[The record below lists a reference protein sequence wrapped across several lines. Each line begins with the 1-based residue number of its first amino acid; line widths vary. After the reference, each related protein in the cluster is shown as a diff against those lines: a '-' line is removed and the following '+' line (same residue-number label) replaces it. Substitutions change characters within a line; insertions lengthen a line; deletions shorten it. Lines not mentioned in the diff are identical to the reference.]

1 MGIWVQGL
9 PTGMTMPT
17 ALPSLHVSSTSSS
30 RCCSREEIT
39 FLAFY
44 RRVERN
50 WPRDEEAIVADK
62 RLPMYVAHL
71 SKMVDDLEAHPQ

>member
-1 MGIWVQGL
+1 MQMNNL
-9 PTGMTMPT
+9 NY
-17 ALPSLHVSSTSSS
+17 LFF

-50 WPRDEEAIVADK
+50 WPKDEETIVADK
-62 RLPMYVAHL
+62 RLPLYVAHL
-71 SKMVDDLEAHPQ
+71 AKMVHDLEAHPQYVAHVLKTELLQDQLI